1 MCGPGEKT
9 LEVAAAGWHA
19 AALASKWPAQ
29 PFPAP
34 SPVHTPTPDLGQ
46 EGGERNSSLGG
57 MADHPLWE
65 QRDRLQLGHS
75 PRSGLLALVHWAAG
89 VGAVTECELRAWG
102 PGAGGMAQP
111 WS

>member
-75 PRSGLLALVHWAAG
+75 PMSGLLALVHWAAG